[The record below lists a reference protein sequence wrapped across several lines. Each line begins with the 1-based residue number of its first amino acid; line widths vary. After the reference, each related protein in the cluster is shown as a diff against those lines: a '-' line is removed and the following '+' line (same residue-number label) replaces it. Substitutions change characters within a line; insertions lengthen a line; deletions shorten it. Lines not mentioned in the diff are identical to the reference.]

1 MPTRLFYTHIDNAA
15 ATLARLWDRLPI
27 ARQQQ
32 LCDRPLAARA
42 EGAALSAL
50 LHTALAAWDTNTDGV
65 CTVEVNTLIAS
76 YPTWET
82 DAHGKP
88 FAEGID
94 TPHGRLYP
102 AFSHSHG
109 HVLAVLCDC
118 PCGADIQ
125 TWDTAAFSPARWAR
139 TAARIAHPDDP
150 PATDGRALTRQF
162 AAKEAVLKRDGCGL
176 RRALSSV
183 KLAEHPIIFDE
194 TVPSC
199 IIAVAVS
206 R

>member
-1 MPTRLFYTHIDNAA
+1 MQLRLFYTHIDDAE
-15 ATLARLWDRLPI
+15 ATLTRLWDGLPT
-27 ARQQQ
+27 ARQRQ

-42 EGAALSAL
+42 EGAVLSAL
-50 LHTALAAWDTNTDGV
+50 LHTALAAWENSTDGV
-65 CTVEVNTLIAS
+65 CRVEETALTVS
-76 YPTWET
+76 HPTWET
-82 DAHGKP
+82 DERGKP

-109 HVLAVLCDC
+109 HVLAVLCDR

-125 TWDTAAFSPARWAR
+125 TWDAAAFAPARWAR
-139 TAARIAHPDDP
+139 TAARVAHPDDLP
-150 PATDGRALTRQF
+150 ITDGRALARQF
-162 AAKEAVLKRDGCGL
+162 AAKEAVLKRDGYGL

-183 KLAEHPIIFDE
+183 KLAGHTLFFDE
-194 TVPSC
+194 SVPSC

>member
-1 MPTRLFYTHIDNAA
+1 MRLRLFYTHIDDAA
-15 ATLARLWDRLPI
+15 ATLARLWDRLPT

-50 LHTALAAWDTNTDGV
+50 LSIALAAWDTDTEGI
-65 CTVEVNTLIAS
+65 CTVAANTLAATF
-76 YPTWET
+76 PTWET
-82 DAHGKP
+82 DRQGKP

-109 HVLAVLCDC
+109 HVLTVLCDR

-125 TWDTAAFSPARWAR
+125 TWDAAAFSPARWAR

-150 PATDGRALTRQF
+150 PVADGRALARQF

-183 KLAEHPIIFDE
+183 KLGEQPLFFDE

>member
-1 MPTRLFYTHIDNAA
+1 MPTRLFYTYIDDAA
-15 ATLARLWDRLPI
+15 ATLARLWDRLPT

-32 LCDRPLAARA
+32 LYDRPLAARA
-42 EGAALSAL
+42 EGAVLSAL
-50 LHTALAAWDTNTDGV
+50 LHTALAAWDADTEGV
-65 CTVEVNTLIAS
+65 CTVAVNTLTCA
-76 YPTWET
+76 YPAWET
-82 DAHGKP
+82 DERGKP
-88 FAEGID
+88 FAEGIS

-125 TWDTAAFSPARWAR
+125 TWDAAAFSPERWAR
-139 TAARIAHPDDP
+139 TAARVAHPDDP
-150 PATDGRALTRQF
+150 PITDGRALARQF

-176 RRALSSV
+176 RRALASV
-183 KLAEHPIIFDE
+183 KLGEQPLFFDE